1 MFSRFCAGNQ
11 KDLNR
16 LKQFCQEEGSNAG
29 RNMPDACRWLQKVKA
44 KWKLQTGF
52 KCWYVY
58 RFEKKIIN
66 LINDE
71 LSINRCASKYHCSL
85 LRSSDVLLP
94 PSGQATHIR
103 RMLQCPLKQKLRL
116 TIFCHFIWCKPWLDV
131 FKTGPLFSQWYP
143 PAPLLCLASLKRP
156 GKGIVEFILESSMIW
171 SLLIKC
177 LHARWQFNL

>member
-1 MFSRFCAGNQ
+1 MAFPKPKPHPYRFYSIEHLCCMFSRFCAGNQ

-16 LKQFCQEEGSNAG
+16 LKQFCQEELSNAG

-52 KCWYVY
+52 KCWDVY

-116 TIFCHFIWCKPWLDV
+116 TIFCHFIWCRHDWMFLKQA
-131 FKTGPLFSQWYP
+131 LFSLSGTP
-143 PAPLLCLASLKRP
+143 PPPFC
-156 GKGIVEFILESSMIW
+156 VW
-171 SLLIKC
+171 
-177 LHARWQFNL
+177 HH